1 MQNLI
6 NARHVLVSYCV
17 FELAAA
23 NDLLKKKWLEFIS
36 DKIPQIHRKLIIV
49 P

>member
-23 NDLLKKKWLEFIS
+23 NDLLKKMA
-36 DKIPQIHRKLIIV
+36 
-49 P
+49 